1 MQSVGCE
8 KPCSRSSTLIS
19 VKKRTSY
26 VRRLAE
32 LLHDSRNLR
41 HADTAVLELLQVSA
55 YLDAGADKKS
65 KDLDAAEAEDADV

>member
-1 MQSVGCE
+1 M
-8 KPCSRSSTLIS
+8 
-19 VKKRTSY
+19 
-26 VRRLAE
+26 RRLAE

-41 HADTAVLELLQVSA
+41 LADTAALELLQVSA